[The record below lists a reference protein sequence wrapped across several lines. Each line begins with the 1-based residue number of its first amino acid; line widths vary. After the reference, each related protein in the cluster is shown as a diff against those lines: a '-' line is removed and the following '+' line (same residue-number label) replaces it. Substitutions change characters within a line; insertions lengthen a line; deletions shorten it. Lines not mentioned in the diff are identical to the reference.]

1 MERLRSN
8 KSEDKG
14 FSEKF
19 DLNTFNDREFIDYVV
34 KYESV
39 DNTYIRELL
48 ALDDEGTFA
57 ETGYQNQSFHEFRMS
72 NKLAGDI
79 GQIKMSALRKVNLI
93 GRKVFV
99 NHEIKKYKNNLR
111 KLKEE
116 IEDMKLK
123 MKEIMGEFEKEYEE
137 DMLKISRDIKE
148 SLENQEK
155 TKEKFKE
162 DIKITVMQAVENKKE
177 EEKNEAQREYEED
190 MEKLKEEKE
199 NIEEYVRVR
208 DDFMR

>member
-1 MERLRSN
+1 
-8 KSEDKG
+8 
-14 FSEKF
+14 
-19 DLNTFNDREFIDYVV
+19 
-34 KYESV
+34 
-39 DNTYIRELL
+39 
-48 ALDDEGTFA
+48 
-57 ETGYQNQSFHEFRMS
+57 
-72 NKLAGDI
+72 
-79 GQIKMSALRKVNLI
+79 MSALRKVNLI

-116 IEDMKLK
+116 IEDVKLK

-137 DMLKISRDIKE
+137 DMLKISRDRKE

-162 DIKITVMQAVENKKE
+162 DIKIIVMQAVENKKE